1 VSGFQPQIWQL
12 PAGWRIMTTTLEAS
26 NLVLKDVR
34 KLLKLE
40 RKLNNSFSPLLS
52 LEPLTANEQQDLNRI
67 CLNLESYYEAG
78 KLLEEEVKFLALSPL
93 MWLAGFYDPKIGIT
107 LEENIAPIHIQD
119 EDIVIKGRMDIL
131 AVTRPETNTT
141 PLWIL
146 LIESKRGR
154 IDALEG
160 LPQLLTYAH
169 TSLAYQDS
177 VWGLTTNGIN
187 YQFILLVKQQSTIY
201 YLLPELS
208 IIRPEQ
214 SRELLQVL
222 KEICK
227 QY

>member
-1 VSGFQPQIWQL
+1 
-12 PAGWRIMTTTLEAS
+12 
-26 NLVLKDVR
+26 
-34 KLLKLE
+34 
-40 RKLNNSFSPLLS
+40 
-52 LEPLTANEQQDLNRI
+52 
-67 CLNLESYYEAG
+67 
-78 KLLEEEVKFLALSPL
+78 
-93 MWLAGFYDPKIGIT
+93 
-107 LEENIAPIHIQD
+107 
-119 EDIVIKGRMDIL
+119 MDIL
-131 AVTRPETNTT
+131 AVTRPEINTT